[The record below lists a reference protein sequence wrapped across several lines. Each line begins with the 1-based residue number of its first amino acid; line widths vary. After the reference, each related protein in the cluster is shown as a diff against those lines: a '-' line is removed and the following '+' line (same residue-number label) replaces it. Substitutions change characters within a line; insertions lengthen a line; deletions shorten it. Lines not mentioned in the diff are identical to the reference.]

1 MPTRRIQ
8 YRALLVR
15 YLRPQAPLVAILAV
29 VLFGSIALQLVNPQ
43 ILKRFIDTTTS
54 GGGENLTAAAL
65 LFIFLAILQQVL
77 AVIATYYSERVGWTA
92 TNELRADLAL
102 HCLRLDLAFH
112 KGRTPGELIERIDGD
127 VTALANFFSRFV
139 IYVLGSLLLL
149 LGVLA
154 VVWTLDWRVSAAL
167 AVYAVVVLVLMLL
180 FRSIAVPYWTR
191 DREASAS
198 LFGFLEERLAGTV
211 DIRSSGAQPYVMRR
225 LYERMRERLRAG
237 SKARLVGTI
246 TWCVPVLAFAAGNG
260 LAFALAAFLYRGGVG
275 TITLGEAFLIYF
287 YTQLLFFPLHQ
298 ISNQIDDFQKAGAG
312 IVRIQELLDTQTT
325 LPDGPGVDFPQG
337 ALSVEFRDVTFG
349 YEEETVLHN
358 LSFQLPA
365 GAVMG
370 VLGRTGSGKTTLGR
384 LLLRLYDPTTGAV
397 YLNGADVREAR
408 RAEVRSRI
416 GVVTQD
422 VQLFRATVR
431 DNLSF
436 FDPAVDESR
445 IMRALAELG
454 LEEWVRRLPE
464 GLDTMVDAGGSGFS
478 AGEAQLLA
486 FTRVFLKDPG
496 LVLLDEASSRLDPS
510 TERLIERAVDRLL
523 TGRTGIIIAHRL
535 ATVRRAD
542 TILILEEGRVVEQG
556 PRAALD
562 ADPGSRFS
570 ALLHAQGTQER
581 DAARPVGA
589 RTR

>member
-1 MPTRRIQ
+1 LSAHRIQ
-8 YRALLVR
+8 YRALLLK
-15 YLRPQAPLVAILAV
+15 YLRPQGALVAVLAA
-29 VLFGSIALQLVNPQ
+29 VLFSSIALQLINPQ

-54 GGGENLTAAAL
+54 GGDGGNLTAAAV
-65 LFIFLAILQQVL
+65 LFILLALAQQVL
-77 AVIATYYSERVGWTA
+77 AVVATYYSERVGWTA

-154 VVWTLDWRVSAAL
+154 VVWSLDWRVSAAL
-167 AVYAVVVLVLMLL
+167 AGYAVVVLVLMLL

-237 SKARLVGTI
+237 SKARVVGTI
-246 TWCVPVLAFAAGNG
+246 TWCVPVLAVAAGNA
-260 LAFALAAFLYRGGVG
+260 LAFSLAAFLYRGGAG
-275 TITLGEAFLIYF
+275 TLTLGEAFLIYY

-312 IVRIQELLDTQTT
+312 IVRIQDLLDTRST
-325 LPDGPGVDFPQG
+325 LPDGAGANFPSG
-337 ALSVEFRDVTFG
+337 ALSAEFRAVSFG
-349 YEEETVLHN
+349 YEEETVLHD
-358 LSFQLPA
+358 LSFRLPA

-370 VLGRTGSGKTTLGR
+370 VLGRTGSGKTTLCR
-384 LLLRLYDPTTGAV
+384 LLLRLYDPTAGSIHLSGV
-397 YLNGADVREAR
+397 DLREAR
-408 RAEVRSRI
+408 RADVRARI

-436 FDPAVDESR
+436 FDPSVEDAR
-445 IMRALAELG
+445 IMQALAELG
-454 LEEWVRRLPE
+454 LKEWVCRLPQ
-464 GLDTMVDAGGSGFS
+464 GLDTMVDGGGSGFS

-496 LVLLDEASSRLDPS
+496 LVILDEASSRLDPS

-542 TILILEEGRVVEQG
+542 TIFILEEGRVVEQG
-556 PRAALD
+556 PREALAAD
-562 ADPGSRFS
+562 AGSRFA
-570 ALLHAQGTQER
+570 ALLRAQHTEQW
-581 DAARPVGA
+581 DASRPMGA
-589 RTR
+589 R